1 MSPADERFEDGIN
14 GRYDFGVRA
23 VLGEAWER
31 TSGVK
36 RIYVVAGVLW
46 ILVVAL
52 LAFASGPA
60 NDGLSVLLY
69 RLVSALVFAPFVG
82 GFTMLGARRAADLP
96 ISVNTLFAYTSKTLP
111 IAVIGVL
118 LAVVYWGIEYLFAT
132 LTLSPLFAE
141 GLAFLVFMVVY
152 IFTAM
157 TSYLIA
163 DRDMGPFAALTA
175 SVRAVGHKWLKL
187 AGLLLATFA
196 IMFVSVLP
204 LGIGLIWTYPMI
216 GIAYG
221 IVYREMFGVQEAMSE

>member
-82 GFTMLGARRAADLP
+82 GFTMLGARRAVDLP